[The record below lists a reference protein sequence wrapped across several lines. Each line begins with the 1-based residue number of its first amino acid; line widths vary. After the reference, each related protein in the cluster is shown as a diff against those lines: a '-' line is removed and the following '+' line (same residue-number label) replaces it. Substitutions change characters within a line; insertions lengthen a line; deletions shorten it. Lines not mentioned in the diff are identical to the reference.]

1 MKQMDNEKKPVG
13 GQSPEE
19 AAAEDTAAR
28 TEEAQAEDTA
38 AAENTNTSGDQAE
51 AADQPEGSGE
61 APEQEAEAEAPQDG
75 PKISPEVEAA
85 AKQEAAEE
93 EMKKKAQ
100 ANAPKASRKNIFAS
114 SKFKHGGMATAFTAG
129 FIVIVILI
137 NVVVSILG
145 ERFPSLNIDLTAQSV
160 NTLSEDSIEVVD
172 SVSRPTTITI
182 LAPEDSIEQLSY
194 AGMSYSQVANIAERM
209 AERNSNI
216 TVQYV
221 DIDANPAF
229 ASQYPDDQLATG
241 SVIVETDL
249 RHRVLSISDLFSVS
263 SNYQTGESAYY
274 SQVDGALASAVN
286 QANSEE
292 LPVIAFATGHGEM
305 METSSLEQLLSTNN
319 FEPVTFNMLTD
330 EIPEDTQVIV
340 IGAPSTD
347 YTVEEIAKLDAFL
360 NDETKEMNRTL
371 FITFYPAQEE
381 LPNLSTFLAE
391 WGMEVSRDV
400 IGENDSSRSL
410 GDYISIFSN
419 LNTDEVVFNDE
430 STDYGY
436 VITPYSVPINVLFD
450 GRADVS
456 TYVLAQTSDQAF
468 LIGPNETSIDEAR
481 SHTGTY
487 NTIVMGQKYF
497 NNVNGSSNLY
507 RANVIVSGSMPMFTS
522 TFLNSSAYGNQQ
534 YTLDMMRYATGT
546 TDSNM
551 GVYVQPVQMNA
562 QDITLTGYSVVWLG
576 LGVFTFLP
584 FIVLMIAAIVV
595 YVKRRHL

>member
-28 TEEAQAEDTA
+28 TEEARAEDTA

-61 APEQEAEAEAPQDG
+61 APEQETEAEAPQDG

-340 IGAPSTD
+340 IASPSTD

-468 LIGPNETSIDEAR
+468 LIGPNETSIEEAR

>member
-1 MKQMDNEKKPVG
+1 
-13 GQSPEE
+13 
-19 AAAEDTAAR
+19 
-28 TEEAQAEDTA
+28 
-38 AAENTNTSGDQAE
+38 
-51 AADQPEGSGE
+51 
-61 APEQEAEAEAPQDG
+61 
-75 PKISPEVEAA
+75 
-85 AKQEAAEE
+85 
-93 EMKKKAQ
+93 
-100 ANAPKASRKNIFAS
+100 
-114 SKFKHGGMATAFTAG
+114 
-129 FIVIVILI
+129 
-137 NVVVSILG
+137 
-145 ERFPSLNIDLTAQSV
+145 
-160 NTLSEDSIEVVD
+160 
-172 SVSRPTTITI
+172 
-182 LAPEDSIEQLSY
+182 
-194 AGMSYSQVANIAERM
+194 
-209 AERNSNI
+209 
-216 TVQYV
+216 
-221 DIDANPAF
+221 
-229 ASQYPDDQLATG
+229 
-241 SVIVETDL
+241 
-249 RHRVLSISDLFSVS
+249 
-263 SNYQTGESAYY
+263 
-274 SQVDGALASAVN
+274 
-286 QANSEE
+286 
-292 LPVIAFATGHGEM
+292 M
-305 METSSLEQLLSTNN
+305 METSSLERLLSTNN

-410 GDYISIFSN
+410 GDFISIFSN

-430 STDYGY
+430 NTDYGY

-468 LIGPNETSIDEAR
+468 LIGPNAPIDEAR

>member
-61 APEQEAEAEAPQDG
+61 APEQETEAEAPQDG

-305 METSSLEQLLSTNN
+305 METSSLERLLSTNN

-430 STDYGY
+430 NTDYGY

-468 LIGPNETSIDEAR
+468 LIGPNAPIDEAR